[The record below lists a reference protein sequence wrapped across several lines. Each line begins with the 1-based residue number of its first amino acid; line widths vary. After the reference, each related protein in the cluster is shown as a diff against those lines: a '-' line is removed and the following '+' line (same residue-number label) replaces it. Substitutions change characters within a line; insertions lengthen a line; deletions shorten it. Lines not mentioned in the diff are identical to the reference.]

1 MISLHSAVAWMD
13 LQWHPGTMPEL
24 DSDTAKADSCER
36 QPALKIFQDTLW
48 KGKSYLKTSIISITS
63 TVCDLLLGSFL

>member
-1 MISLHSAVAWMD
+1 MN

-24 DSDTAKADSCER
+24 DSDTAKADCCER

-48 KGKSYLKTSIISITS
+48 KGKKSSQDINNVHYFHR
-63 TVCDLLLGSFL
+63 V